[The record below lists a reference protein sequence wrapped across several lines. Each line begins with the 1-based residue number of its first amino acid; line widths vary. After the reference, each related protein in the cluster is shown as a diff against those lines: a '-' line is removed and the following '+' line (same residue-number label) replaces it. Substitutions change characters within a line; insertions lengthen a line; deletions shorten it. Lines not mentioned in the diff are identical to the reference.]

1 MWRTRSRRHFR
12 AWFLDSGL
20 RRNDE
25 RIGPRSPLRGT
36 PTPCRIELRTT
47 ASASPLPRRPPI
59 DTPPHRH
66 PSPRPGRAR
75 RRRACLQ
82 DTIRRPGEGRGP
94 VRRPR
99 RHPRD
104 HRHHAP
110 QATRRPQAVRPPG
123 TRAPIDT
130 RPTAILHPVRVE
142 RAGEGHGLRT
152 RFVAPAKAGVQSGAR
167 AGNHARPPAPHTPN
181 AAAHSPPAARPGTRR
196 AHQQAPCRY
205 TSPRPRTACGPGCG
219 PA

>member
-20 RRNDE
+20 RRNDD

-36 PTPCRIELRTT
+36 PTRCRIELTTT
-47 ASASPLPRRPPI
+47 ASASPLPSRPPI
-59 DTPPHRH
+59 DTPPPPSFTPPRSSAPAKGMASGHDS
-66 PSPRPGRAR
+66 SPR
-75 RRRACLQ
+75 
-82 DTIRRPGEGRGP
+82 RRPGSSP
-94 VRRPR
+94 APA
-99 RHPRD
+99 PATTRD

-130 RPTAILHPVRVE
+130 PTAIPYLAHVE

-152 RFVAPAKAGVQSGAR
+152 RFVAPAKAGVQCGAR

-196 AHQQAPCRY
+196 AQLPAPCRY